1 VWVHL
6 HPLSTV
12 YSFTPCWNAPK
23 PRGCRYPNRALGIC
37 GFGYLRFRACFDK
50 PYQEIRGNWEGDEI
64 NIPSIHSNLY
74 GQGFIKQ
81 DLGRLTIEAVGM
93 LLLSWV
99 VEDGQRKG
107 WFRTIYSK

>member
-1 VWVHL
+1 MLQNLGVL
-6 HPLSTV
+6 FNPIL
-12 YSFTPCWNAPK
+12 
-23 PRGCRYPNRALGIC
+23 RICRYPNRALGIC